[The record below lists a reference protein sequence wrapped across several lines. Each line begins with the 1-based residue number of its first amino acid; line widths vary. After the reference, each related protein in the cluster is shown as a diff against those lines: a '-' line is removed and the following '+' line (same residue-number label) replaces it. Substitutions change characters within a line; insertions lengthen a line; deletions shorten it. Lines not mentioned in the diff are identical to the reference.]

1 MSPKKKT
8 GDRSV
13 MTECLVIGRVSCYK
27 TLMQGGYKLTFNTN
41 NYVEIRSTAGGGG
54 GILRIEAF
62 R

>member
-1 MSPKKKT
+1 
-8 GDRSV
+8 